1 MYCIVRTVV
10 LSSTFGKYKDAKTN
24 NYSGNRLLWHRL
36 IWQTAYYDKIFWSR
50 IFITQNPP
58 LNMTKTRLLWQN
70 FGRFLV
76 YFGKIRPFLVDFWEN
91 LLIFFKM
98 FKKSDQVMQIIHLW
112 AAKQLFIM
120 KMYLLPSDIQNFPS
134 FTNTA
139 YYDKP
144 LIMTILPGPDVVI
157 LSGFHCTVFASFCT

>member
-1 MYCIVRTVV
+1 
-10 LSSTFGKYKDAKTN
+10 
-24 NYSGNRLLWHRL
+24 
-36 IWQTAYYDKIFWSR
+36 
-50 IFITQNPP
+50 
-58 LNMTKTRLLWQN
+58 MTKTRLLWQN

-120 KMYLLPSDIQNFPS
+120 KMYLLPSDIQNVPS

-157 LSGFHCTVFASFCT
+157 LSGFHCIGTNLFKT